1 MSQEETNLATHVEI
15 CAIRYKGIEEKM
27 HDLDKR
33 LTTLED
39 KMSSIKTE
47 VATGFSDVK
56 LLLERQSNA
65 RTIQLIATAGTIGAA
80 IVALVGYIYT
90 H

>member
-1 MSQEETNLATHVEI
+1 MSQEETNLATHTEI

-27 HDLDKR
+27 EDLDKR
-33 LTTLED
+33 LTKMED
-39 KMSSIKTE
+39 KVSSIKTSME
-47 VATGFSDVK
+47 SGFADIK
-56 LLLERQSNA
+56 LLLEKQSNA

-80 IVALVGYIYT
+80 VVALVGYIYT